1 MSKPIWYYA
10 KNRQKAG
17 PVSLDA
23 LKKKLS
29 LGELGSDALVWTVG
43 WESWKKVCD
52 VPELTVPEPPPL
64 PPEEPP
70 PLPAREPPITAEK
83 EPTGPQ
89 KCPGCGYECLARAI
103 RCGHC
108 GGLLRNPE
116 SIDNKPRPAATSS
129 EVVRATAAQTG
140 RNQVSRTKGISIL
153 LIMVGLLLPVV
164 SLGFVEGYNP
174 VLGFVGSIPRMR
186 VVFVEGPP
194 PPATRG
200 ESSLRALIRGKEQ
213 AISYGYFFALGC
225 ILVCLGTAGVLFNQ
239 QSNIPKEQAKNEGQ
253 NSPSETPVDLPGE

>member
-1 MSKPIWYYA
+1 MSKPTWHYA

-17 PVSLDA
+17 PVSLDS

-52 VPELTVPEPPPL
+52 VPELNVPEPPPL

-89 KCPGCGYECLARAI
+89 KCPGCGYECGPRAI

-108 GGLLRNPE
+108 GGHLRR
-116 SIDNKPRPAATSS
+116 SIDDSTRQETGQS
-129 EVVRATAAQTG
+129 EVKNPPLPFA
-140 RNQVSRTKGISIL
+140 VSMTKGISIL
-153 LIMVGLLLPVV
+153 IIMVGLLLPVV

-186 VVFVEGPP
+186 IVLVEEQTEVNRFMERPRV
-194 PPATRG
+194 TV
-200 ESSLRALIRGKEQ
+200 EEQ
-213 AISYGYFFALGC
+213 AISYGYLFALGC

-239 QSNIPKEQAKNEGQ
+239 QSNIPIDEQAKNEGQ
-253 NSPSETPVDLPGE
+253 NSPPETGTHT

>member
-1 MSKPIWYYA
+1 MSKPTWHYA

-17 PVSLDA
+17 PVSLDS

-43 WESWKKVCD
+43 WESWKKVSD

-89 KCPGCGYECLARAI
+89 KCPGCGYECGPRAI

-116 SIDNKPRPAATSS
+116 SNDNKPRPAATSS

-140 RNQVSRTKGISIL
+140 RNKVSTTKGIYIL
-153 LIMVGLLLPVV
+153 IIMVGLLLPVV

-174 VLGFVGSIPRMR
+174 VLGFVGSIPRMKI
-186 VVFVEGPP
+186 VYDEGIGRIIPEKSIP
-194 PPATRG
+194 
-200 ESSLRALIRGKEQ
+200 
-213 AISYGYFFALGC
+213 YGYFFALGC
-225 ILVCLGTAGVLFNQ
+225 ILVCLGSAVHRV
-239 QSNIPKEQAKNEGQ
+239 
-253 NSPSETPVDLPGE
+253 TPCLPFHFDKPQVKCQVVKICHGEIKLCSR

>member
-1 MSKPIWYYA
+1 MSQPTWYYA

-64 PPEEPP
+64 PPQEPP
-70 PLPAREPPITAEK
+70 SLPVEKPPIVKESDQGKEVNEK
-83 EPTGPQ
+83 LE
-89 KCPGCGYECLARAI
+89 AI
-103 RCGHC
+103 NGTSE
-108 GGLLRNPE
+108 LRNKM
-116 SIDNKPRPAATSS
+116 ST
-129 EVVRATAAQTG
+129 
-140 RNQVSRTKGISIL
+140 TKGIYIL
-153 LIMVGLLLPVV
+153 IIMVGLLLPVV
-164 SLGFVEGYNP
+164 SLGFVKGYNP
-174 VLGFVGSIPRMR
+174 VLGFVGSLPRMR
-186 VVFVEGPP
+186 VVFVEGSPP
-194 PPATRG
+194 RG

-225 ILVCLGTAGVLFNQ
+225 ILVCLGTAGVLFDPKPIDSRGISRRDERAKSEEQ
-239 QSNIPKEQAKNEGQ
+239 KPETLGKTIPWW
-253 NSPSETPVDLPGE
+253 

>member
-1 MSKPIWYYA
+1 MSKPTWHYA

-17 PVSLDA
+17 PVSLDS

-29 LGELGSDALVWTVG
+29 LGELGGDALVWTVG
-43 WESWKKVCD
+43 WESWKKACD

-70 PLPAREPPITAEK
+70 PLPAEEPPTAEK
-83 EPTGPQ
+83 EATEPP
-89 KCPGCGYECLARAI
+89 KCPGCGYESPRGAI

-108 GGLLRNPE
+108 GRILRDPK
-116 SIDNKPRPAATSS
+116 SIDNKPRPAATPSGM
-129 EVVRATAAQTG
+129 VRATAAQTG
-140 RNQVSRTKGISIL
+140 RNKKSTTKGISIL

-186 VVFVEGPP
+186 VGF
-194 PPATRG
+194 
-200 ESSLRALIRGKEQ
+200 
-213 AISYGYFFALGC
+213 ISYGYLFALGC
-225 ILVCLGTAGVLFNQ
+225 ILVCLGIAGVLFNQ
-239 QSNIPKEQAKNEGQ
+239 QSDIPKEQAKN
-253 NSPSETPVDLPGE
+253 SPPETPVGLPEE

>member
-1 MSKPIWYYA
+1 MSKPTWHYA

-70 PLPAREPPITAEK
+70 PLPAEEPPTAEK
-83 EPTGPQ
+83 EATDPQ
-89 KCPGCGYECLARAI
+89 KCPGCGYGSLPGAI
-103 RCGHC
+103 RCLHC
-108 GGLLRNPE
+108 GRVLRDPE
-116 SIDNKPRPAATSS
+116 SIDNKPRPAATSP
-129 EVVRATAAQTG
+129 EVVRVTAAQTG
-140 RNQVSRTKGISIL
+140 SKVSTAKGISIL

-164 SLGFVEGYNP
+164 SLGFVKGYNP
-174 VLGFVGSIPRMR
+174 VLGFVGSLPRMEIVYGSGR
-186 VVFVEGPP
+186 DPN
-194 PPATRG
+194 ARG
-200 ESSLRALIRGKEQ
+200 LRALLTEREKTIP
-213 AISYGYFFALGC
+213 YGYIIALGC

-239 QSNIPKEQAKNEGQ
+239 QSNISKEQAKNKGQ
-253 NSPSETPVDLPGE
+253 NSPPETPVE

>member
-1 MSKPIWYYA
+1 MPKPIWHYA

-17 PVSLDA
+17 PVSLDS

-52 VPELTVPEPPPL
+52 VPELNVPEPPPL

-70 PLPAREPPITAEK
+70 PLPAEEPPITAEK

-89 KCPGCGYECLARAI
+89 KCPGCGYECGPGAI

-108 GGLLRNPE
+108 GGLLRR
-116 SIDNKPRPAATSS
+116 SIDDSTRQETGQS
-129 EVVRATAAQTG
+129 EVKNPPLPSA
-140 RNQVSRTKGISIL
+140 VSMTKGISIL

-164 SLGFVEGYNP
+164 SLGFVKGYNP
-174 VLGFVGSIPRMR
+174 VLGFVGSIPRMEIIYGHGIPNR
-186 VVFVEGPP
+186 
-194 PPATRG
+194 T
-200 ESSLRALIRGKEQ
+200 SSLRDLITPVPKT
-213 AISYGYFFALGC
+213 IPYGYFFALGC

-239 QSNIPKEQAKNEGQ
+239 QSNIPKEQPKNEGQ
-253 NSPSETPVDLPGE
+253 NSPPEPPVE